1 MMKKKKK
8 GRILLKDFSSAN
20 LTTFLHAYLLLAAV
34 MSLLH
39 WYLCALTIFFF
50 FFLATNCWVEA
61 TLQQGCLL
69 VRAMIR
75 DDFISPVHPS
85 HFASPTSSHYYKFTN
100 EPSKSSFT
108 VACPPRPHLA
118 FIYFILF
125 CCSRLL
131 CHWAISIFYLS
142 SAMPNWG
149 NFSDTYRECLMRSDS
164 KRFHLWSPM
173 FIEERNA
180 WKPYNYTS
188 FRFM

>member
-1 MMKKKKK
+1 MMKKKK

-108 VACPPRPHLA
+108 VACPPPPTSR
-118 FIYFILF
+118 FYILYPF
-125 CCSRLL
+125 LL
-131 CHWAISIFYLS
+131 FSFVMPLS
-142 SAMPNWG
+142 HIDLLFVIG
-149 NFSDTYRECLMRSDS
+149 NAELR
-164 KRFHLWSPM
+164 
-173 FIEERNA
+173 
-180 WKPYNYTS
+180 
-188 FRFM
+188 